1 MAISNDMM
9 AQLRQ
14 IRKKTK
20 DLRGEV
26 RSLRRLALQQ
36 TTTAKETLRDTCS
49 KIKATLAFLTGSPE
63 CQFRL
68 ERMKISTDKDMYGQD
83 VGRLDK
89 DLHELESQVE
99 ELRSNV
105 INRRCRVNMTQVESM
120 ALVLS
125 RASKTVADLKNRFPP
140 LSQSLKTVMSQE
152 MECCV
157 REEK

>member
-1 MAISNDMM
+1 MRIS
-9 AQLRQ
+9 AE
-14 IRKKTK
+14 K
-20 DLRGEV
+20 DSYGV
-26 RSLRRLALQQ
+26 
-36 TTTAKETLRDTCS
+36 D
-49 KIKATLAFLTGSPE
+49 AT
-63 CQFRL
+63 
-68 ERMKISTDKDMYGQD
+68 
-83 VGRLDK
+83 RLDK

-105 INRRCRVNMTQVESM
+105 INRRCRVNMSQVESM

-157 REEK
+157 REEKYGSALVLTLCLKHLFFWCTGF

>member
-1 MAISNDMM
+1 MVS
-9 AQLRQ
+9 QLRQ

-36 TTTAKETLRDTCS
+36 TTTAKDALRETCN
-49 KIKATLAFLTGSPE
+49 KIKATLSFLTGSSE

-68 ERMKISTDKDMYGQD
+68 ERMKISTDKEMYGHD
-83 VGRLDK
+83 VTRLDK

-105 INRRCRVNMTQVESM
+105 INKRCRVNMNQVESM
-120 ALVLS
+120 AMVLS
-125 RASKTVADLKNRFPP
+125 HASKSVVDLKNRFPS
-140 LSQSLKTVMSQE
+140 LSSSLKTVMTQE
-152 MECCV
+152 MQFCV
-157 REEK
+157 REEKYEFF